1 MRVPDSKRQGAY
13 LGMKGKMDLVV
24 SLTLAI
30 LFIMLS
36 FLSYMFLLPVLPD
49 GIWLSAH
56 VDSILKSSLVALIPS
71 AVLLAILIMVRKSA
85 VCFGLSLILP
95 IIAIMCYA
103 YAFTREGD
111 DYALLI
117 PFLNVFALPSIVIGT
132 IVSLATAMIQ
142 RKKEAYS
149 RG

>member
-36 FLSYMFLLPVLPD
+36 FLSYMFL
-49 GIWLSAH
+49 H

-132 IVSLATAMIQ
+132 IVSLAAAMIL
-142 RKKEAYS
+142 RKKEVRR